1 MPSFFDER
9 ILTTLQALADSND
22 NLITL
27 INQFVDITQVRNIP
41 SSQLPGHYTLQEEMN
56 LNGQVQ
62 SLRFKSFS
70 REDYVCLNKFS
81 KHSRN
86 PNSQLW
92 SHYIVMGEIEI
103 HNTRKD
109 RYLITNLEAFSVM
122 LPSPSSMTTVT
133 LIDMDVFI
141 WQIWNSSRRQRCWW
155 CLEAFITNSKIWCV
169 PTKPN
174 LGEEDDT
181 DSDIVRE
188 IPLVSL
194 TTKDIAPVAV
204 VKWSSN
210 NSKSWNA
217 VYNNHLEAPSASRN
231 WWF

>member
-70 REDYVCLNKFS
+70 REDYVCLKKFN

-86 PNSQLW
+86 PNSRLW
-92 SHYIVMGEIEI
+92 SHYIVMVEIEI
-103 HNTRKD
+103 QDSERQILDHQSGSFFRNAAVPIIYDHSNFD
-109 RYLITNLEAFSVM
+109 RYGCVHLADMKLLKKTEM
-122 LPSPSSMTTVT
+122 LMMFRS
-133 LIDMDVFI
+133 FHNK
-141 WQIWNSSRRQRCWW
+141 Q
-155 CLEAFITNSKIWCV
+155 
-169 PTKPN
+169 
-174 LGEEDDT
+174 
-181 DSDIVRE
+181 
-188 IPLVSL
+188 
-194 TTKDIAPVAV
+194 
-204 VKWSSN
+204 
-210 NSKSWNA
+210 
-217 VYNNHLEAPSASRN
+217 
-231 WWF
+231 